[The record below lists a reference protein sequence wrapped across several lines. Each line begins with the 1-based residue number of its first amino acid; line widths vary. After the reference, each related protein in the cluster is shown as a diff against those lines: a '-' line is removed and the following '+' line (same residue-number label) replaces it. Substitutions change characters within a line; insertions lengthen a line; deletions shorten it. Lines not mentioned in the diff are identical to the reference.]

1 MINLENNYGIV
12 VDSMSYNLVK
22 LGKKDKKGKDT
33 YSTVGYF
40 KDLRTALRAY
50 RVELVRKELEA
61 STTLTDAV
69 KAIQKADLFFEEM
82 LKRIPE

>member
-1 MINLENNYGIV
+1 MINLENNYGII

-22 LGKKDKKGKDT
+22 LGKKDKNGKDT

-50 RVELVRKELEA
+50 R
-61 STTLTDAV
+61 
-69 KAIQKADLFFEEM
+69 
-82 LKRIPE
+82 